1 MLPLILGGVAL
12 AATGIKLK
20 SWYDETKKSSGL
32 EEPKEI
38 INEMLD
44 EMSEKIDAFFERQQQ
59 AQLQAKFDLLEKK
72 CQKIQEAAVSETKE
86 KSQGQ
91 ESNSKDQD

>member
-1 MLPLILGGVAL
+1 
-12 AATGIKLK
+12 
-20 SWYDETKKSSGL
+20 
-32 EEPKEI
+32 
-38 INEMLD
+38 
-44 EMSEKIDAFFERQQQ
+44 MSEKIDAFFERQQQ